1 MPNHNGVTSTVA
13 VKHQAPERESDM
25 QQRTNDEYNL
35 VTAPVLV
42 TGGTGRLGRL
52 VVPRLREAGQHVRVL
67 SRHNHETK
75 GGIAHI
81 TGNLLTDE
89 GIESALAEAE
99 TIVHLA
105 GASNAKGDDQATRNL
120 VRAASRA
127 GVRHLV
133 YISVIGADRMPLGYF
148 RNKLAAEL
156 AVADSGLPWTTLRS
170 AQVHDL
176 VLTLV
181 RGMAKLPVIPI
192 PGGLR
197 FQPVDPDEVAARLVE
212 LTLNKPAGLV
222 PDLAGPDVY
231 DIRDLIRGYL
241 QATGKHR
248 VTMPVRIPGK
258 VGRAYR
264 AGENLSPDAADLGKR
279 TWEDFL
285 AGRLHGRI
293 DPLRSPA
300 KAQASSSPG

>member
-1 MPNHNGVTSTVA
+1 MTRAT
-13 VKHQAPERESDM
+13 PEFSAGRVES
-25 QQRTNDEYNL
+25 R
-35 VTAPVLV
+35 
-42 TGGTGRLGRL
+42 
-52 VVPRLREAGQHVRVL
+52 
-67 SRHNHETK
+67 
-75 GGIAHI
+75 
-81 TGNLLTDE
+81 
-89 GIESALAEAE
+89 
-99 TIVHLA
+99 
-105 GASNAKGDDQATRNL
+105 
-120 VRAASRA
+120 RAAP
-127 GVRHLV
+127 GLHLGHRRGP
-133 YISVIGADRMPLGYF
+133 IATGYF
-148 RNKLAAEL
+148 RNKSAAEL
-156 AVADSGLPWTTLRS
+156 AVANSGLPWTTLRS

-176 VLTLV
+176 VLTVV

-192 PGGLR
+192 PGELR

-248 VTMPVRIPGK
+248 VTMPVRIP

-285 AGRLHGRI
+285 AERLHGRI

>member
-1 MPNHNGVTSTVA
+1 
-13 VKHQAPERESDM
+13 M

-75 GGIAHI
+75 DGIEHV
-81 TGNLLTDE
+81 TGNLLTGE

-105 GASNAKGDDQATRNL
+105 GASNAKGDDEATRNL

-222 PDLAGPDVY
+222 PDLAGPEVY
-231 DIRDLIRGYL
+231 DIRDLIRAYL

-248 VTMPVRIPGK
+248 VMMPVRIPGK

-264 AGENLSPDAADLGKR
+264 AGENLSPDAVNLGKR

-285 AGRLHGRI
+285 AERLHGRI